1 MANRSGAGTGVIVAL
16 VVFVIT
22 TVCLLVLSIV
32 FYSQKT
38 DALNEEAQAVKDL
51 ERFVTRE
58 QRGRE
63 EIKAVEGAATGANQS
78 VVVFLTNQLAD
89 LTAMVSGNRTA
100 TMSQIRTDLAIGETD
115 VVRNVVSDLR
125 RQAQTRGNE
134 VTSLN
139 SRVGDLTA
147 QAETLTAQ
155 VATLQKQSEQLVM
168 GIDGTIDGY
177 AKAVKEAEEG
187 YRENIEVAGE
197 TNTRTEA
204 DWRNRFSE
212 LQRQSDAIRADNAL
226 MTDRVKQLQTV
237 VDAIRVK
244 PKNPAELVDGRIVD
258 IGSDDQVFINI
269 GSDDRVVL
277 GMTFEVYDDENSIQI
292 DPRSGEEVR
301 GKASL
306 QVIKVAPST
315 STARL
320 TRAVSGRPVVKGNVI
335 ANAVYDPKYRFRF
348 LVHGKFDVNSDG
360 RPIAAGA
367 DFVRS
372 RIIEWGGEVVD
383 GEELT
388 GDLDFLVLGDQ
399 PPIPPPLP
407 QNADVDR
414 FNAYIALRAAR
425 DRYDTLFRQAREA
438 QIPVL
443 NWTRFQVLT
452 GETSR

>member
-1 MANRSGAGTGVIVAL
+1 MANRAGAGTGVIVAL

-38 DALNEEAQAVKDL
+38 DAMNREAQSVKDL
-51 ERFVTRE
+51 ERYVTRE

-63 EIKAVEGAATGANQS
+63 EIKAFEGAATGANQS
-78 VVVFLTNQLAD
+78 VVTYLASQLGDMA
-89 LTAMVSGNRTA
+89 AMVSGNRA
-100 TMSQIRTDLAIGETD
+100 ASMAQIRTDLGLAEAD
-115 VVRNVVSDLR
+115 VIRNVMSDLR

-134 VTSLN
+134 ITSLN
-139 SRVGDLTA
+139 TRIADLNTQIETLNA
-147 QAETLTAQ
+147 QA
-155 VATLQKQSEQLVM
+155 ATLEQQAQQLVS

-177 AKAVKEAEEG
+177 ARAVKEAEEG
-187 YRENIEVAGE
+187 YRQNIEVAGE
-197 TNTRTEA
+197 TNERTE
-204 DWRNRFSE
+204 DEWRTRFSE
-212 LQRQSDAIRADNAL
+212 VQRQADAIRADNAL

-237 VDAIRVK
+237 VDAIRIK

-258 IGSDDQVFINI
+258 VGSDNQVFINI
-269 GSDDRVVL
+269 GSNDRVAL
-277 GMTFEVYDDENSIQI
+277 GMTFEVYDDENSIQV
-292 DPRSGEEVR
+292 DPRSGQEVR
-301 GKASL
+301 GKASI
-306 QVIKVAPST
+306 QVIKVGDTT
-315 STARL
+315 STARI
-320 TRAVSGRPVVKGNVI
+320 TRAAPGRPVVKGNVI

-348 LVHGKFDVNSDG
+348 LAHGKFDVNGDG
-360 RPIAAGA
+360 RPTEAGA

-383 GEELT
+383 GDELT
-388 GDLDFLVLGDQ
+388 GDLDFLVLGEQ

-407 QNADVDR
+407 QNADVEK

-452 GETSR
+452 GQTDR